1 MAQETGLLE
10 LAPGVFARVYPE
22 GRTNAGFI
30 VGDEAVLVVDSLMT
44 PGLARELQEDVRR
57 VCDRP
62 IRYLVNTHY
71 HGDHTFG
78 NAVFASTSIISH
90 QRCREELAE
99 RGEASLRRFAKMRPE
114 LASELEG
121 VSIRLPDV
129 TFTDIVAVDLGGI
142 TARVIHPGPAHT
154 GGDSV
159 VHVPER
165 RVLFAGDLLFARMV
179 PFMGDARPQGWVQAL
194 ERLEPLDADTV
205 VPGHGLMAT
214 RKELREQRDLLADLC
229 AVAEESLRRG
239 VSEEEAAR
247 SPRLQRYADLPRAE
261 GMSIGIGRAHADLR
275 REP

>member
-1 MAQETGLLE
+1 MPQETGLLE

-30 VGDEAVLVVDSLMT
+30 VGEEAVLVVDALMT
-44 PGLARELQEDVRR
+44 PGLARGLQEDVKR

-78 NAVFASTSIISH
+78 NAAFAPTPIISH

-99 RGEASLRRFAKMRPE
+99 RGEASLRRFATMRPE

-129 TFTDIVAVDLGGI
+129 TFTDSLSVDLGGI
-142 TARVIHPGPAHT
+142 TAHLAHPGPAHT
-154 GGDSV
+154 GGDTFV
-159 VHVPER
+159 YVPER

-179 PFMGDARPQGWVQAL
+179 PFMGDGHPQGWVQAL
-194 ERLEPLDADTV
+194 ERLDPLDADAV

-214 RKELREQRDLLADLC
+214 KTELREQRDLLADLC
-229 AVAEESLRRG
+229 AVAKESLRGG

-261 GMSIGIGRAHADLR
+261 GVAVGIGRAYAELR
-275 REP
+275 REL